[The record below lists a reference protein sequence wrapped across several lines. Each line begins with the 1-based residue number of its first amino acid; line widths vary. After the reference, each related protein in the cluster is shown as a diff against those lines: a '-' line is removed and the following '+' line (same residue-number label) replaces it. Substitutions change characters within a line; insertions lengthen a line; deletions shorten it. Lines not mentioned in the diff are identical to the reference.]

1 MAVTRLLPAPAP
13 PAICIQKIQQTPVCP
28 RISLRASVPV
38 CQAAAPAGARS
49 APRHPGTPT
58 PRHPG
63 TQHPEQ
69 PRQRPAMQRRLC
81 ALLLLASH
89 CLGSAAGLFPFGEPD
104 FSYKRSNC
112 KPIPAPMLLCRGIE
126 YQSMRLPNLLGH
138 ETVQEVLEQASTWIP
153 LVQKQCH
160 PDTRKFL
167 CSLFAP
173 VCIDDLDEIIQP
185 CHSLCEEVKES
196 CAPVMSAFGFPWPDM
211 LDCSRFPKDNDLC
224 IPLASS
230 DHILPVT
237 REGKSPLQGRPPAL
251 TARNH
256 ARGPGGAPPN
266 SPQSTRSAPR
276 RCPSPQPPSWGCGA
290 EAGTAPQP
298 PACPQ
303 TREQLCRPALELPK
317 PVTGGRGGRPLPAK
331 IGAQAPGWGVSPH
344 HTPPFGLSTFKQ
356 KFGSRCDPKSSPCAP
371 LQRLAA
377 EVRGGQVERQRTV
390 GEGAQSVCLSVHR
403 GMEKPPRFP
412 PRVPNATCCSFLP
425 EPDEHCPLHF
435 QHPRSATPA
444 RTKTRTI
451 TTSWKTSAKM
461 TLP

>member
-1 MAVTRLLPAPAP
+1 
-13 PAICIQKIQQTPVCP
+13 
-28 RISLRASVPV
+28 
-38 CQAAAPAGARS
+38 
-49 APRHPGTPT
+49 
-58 PRHPG
+58 
-63 TQHPEQ
+63 
-69 PRQRPAMQRRLC
+69 MQRRLC

-89 CLGSAAGLFPFGEPD
+89 CMGSAAGLFPFGEPD

-237 REGKSPLQGRPPAL
+237 REEHLPPQVLFMCTNGKKTSQSLSLSPLPPPLAL
-251 TARNH
+251 LALKIKVKEIAYINGDTKITPETKSKTIYKLNGLTERDL
-256 ARGPGGAPPN
+256 RKIVLWLKGGLQCTCDEMNDINVPYLVMGQKQAGELVIT
-266 SPQSTRSAPR
+266 SLKRWQKGQRAFKRFSRSIR
-276 RCPSPQPPSWGCGA
+276 
-290 EAGTAPQP
+290 
-298 PACPQ
+298 
-303 TREQLCRPALELPK
+303 K
-317 PVTGGRGGRPLPAK
+317 
-331 IGAQAPGWGVSPH
+331 
-344 HTPPFGLSTFKQ
+344 
-356 KFGSRCDPKSSPCAP
+356 
-371 LQRLAA
+371 LQ
-377 EVRGGQVERQRTV
+377 
-390 GEGAQSVCLSVHR
+390 C
-403 GMEKPPRFP
+403 
-412 PRVPNATCCSFLP
+412 
-425 EPDEHCPLHF
+425 
-435 QHPRSATPA
+435 
-444 RTKTRTI
+444 
-451 TTSWKTSAKM
+451 
-461 TLP
+461 

>member
-1 MAVTRLLPAPAP
+1 
-13 PAICIQKIQQTPVCP
+13 
-28 RISLRASVPV
+28 
-38 CQAAAPAGARS
+38 
-49 APRHPGTPT
+49 
-58 PRHPG
+58 
-63 TQHPEQ
+63 
-69 PRQRPAMQRRLC
+69 MQRRLC

-237 REGKSPLQGRPPAL
+237 REGKSPLLPSPRCPTLG
-251 TARNH
+251 
-256 ARGPGGAPPN
+256 GPGEPRRAPP
-266 SPQSTRSAPR
+266 

-303 TREQLCRPALELPK
+303 TSTRAPQAGNGGVLFPQRSAL
-317 PVTGGRGGRPLPAK
+317 
-331 IGAQAPGWGVSPH
+331 QAPCW
-344 HTPPFGLSTFKQ
+344 GLSPFKQ
-356 KFGSRCDPKSSPCAP
+356 QQKFRVRCDPKSSPCAP
-371 LQRLAA
+371 LQRLA
-377 EVRGGQVERQRTV
+377 EVRGGQVERQRRV
-390 GEGAQSVCLSVHR
+390 GEGAQPVCLSVHR

-412 PRVPNATCCSFLP
+412 PRVPDATCCSFLP
-425 EPDEHCPLHF
+425 EPDEHCPLRF

-461 TLP
+461 TLVSGSRAPRLKVEGLGAGKTPG